1 MESRKERCQRI
12 CVWPEKCLKGSQNGG
27 KSFKEHSY
35 YFSSITVSLHLA
47 LKFISFAVGITF
59 KVFITFSCDTRSNYR
74 SFAHCSGLDGRGLV
88 WDLRTGQCVMSLDG
102 HLKKVLGIDF
112 ARDG

>member
-1 MESRKERCQRI
+1 M
-12 CVWPEKCLKGSQNGG
+12 LL
-27 KSFKEHSY
+27 Y
-35 YFSSITVSLHLA
+35 LA
-47 LKFISFAVGITF
+47 LKFIPFAVSITF
-59 KVFITFSCDTRSNYR
+59 RVFVTFSCDTRSNHR

>member
-1 MESRKERCQRI
+1 MGSESLFHLRL
-12 CVWPEKCLKGSQNGG
+12 V
-27 KSFKEHSY
+27 
-35 YFSSITVSLHLA
+35 LHLGFLLHLVA
-47 LKFISFAVGITF
+47 
-59 KVFITFSCDTRSNYR
+59 TRRNYR
-74 SFAHCSGLDGRGLV
+74 SFARCSGLDGRGLV

>member
-1 MESRKERCQRI
+1 MG
-12 CVWPEKCLKGSQNGG
+12 VSQNGR
-27 KSFKEHSY
+27 KTFEEYSY
-35 YFSSITVSLHLA
+35 CFSIITVLLYLA
-47 LKFISFAVGITF
+47 LKFIPFAVSITF
-59 KVFITFSCDTRSNYR
+59 SVFVTFSCDTRSNYR